1 MRCIVGLDDTDS
13 LLGNCT
19 THLGFRVVGEL
30 LDRGCTFRAYPRL
43 IRLNP
48 NIPFK
53 TRGNAAVCVE
63 FETDDPE
70 GAFGVVETILHELSD
85 VENGANSALVF
96 MAGSF
101 EPDFFRGLY
110 LSAVSG
116 LVSYRRVLKV
126 LAEQKIRHVIVGNGM
141 GAVGAVA
148 SLGFSERDDDHTYEI
163 IAYRREAACGTKRT
177 IKDESVLEM
186 ERRTF
191 PHTFNSY
198 DHRSRRVLVTPHGP
212 DPVFLGIRADSPGV
226 ALSAF
231 KMLKPEEELA
241 GHMIY
246 LSNQCTDA
254 HLTSRLTLPMKAYAS
269 GWLDGSV
276 EALERGEGGH
286 LYIDLKA
293 AGSIISCA
301 IYRPAADL
309 QRAAGMLG
317 RGDMVRV
324 FGGVRRATS
333 RHPSILNVEKVEVL
347 HLDPGR
353 RWVNPTCTAC
363 DRIAKS
369 EGAGKGFQCRRCGA
383 KFDEGARRTENRIR
397 SLVPGVYLPSSGS
410 QRHLTKPL
418 IRYGCELYETHPLI
432 EGWFQPTSIEAS
444 SAPAQ
449 SPRSGPQNPL
459 SPRTP

>member
-1 MRCIVGLDDTDS
+1 MQCTVGLDDTDS
-13 LLGNCT
+13 LLGHCT
-19 THLGFRVVGEL
+19 THLGFRAVGEL
-30 LDRGCTFRAYPRL
+30 LDRGCTFGKYPRL

-53 TRGNAAVCVE
+53 TRGNAAVCLE

-70 GAFGVVETILHELSD
+70 GAFGVVETILHRLSD
-85 VENGANSALVF
+85 VENGANSGLVF

-116 LVSYRRVLKV
+116 LVSYRRVLSL
-126 LAEQKIRHVIVGNGM
+126 LAERKVRHVTVGNGM
-141 GAVGAVA
+141 GVVGAVA
-148 SLGFSERDDDHTYEI
+148 SLGFSETDDHTYEI
-163 IAYRREAACGTKRT
+163 IGYRRQAACGTKRE
-177 IKDESVLEM
+177 IKDEPVVEM

-226 ALSAF
+226 ALSALR
-231 KMLKPEEELA
+231 MLGPEEELA

-286 LYIDLKA
+286 LYIDLNA
-293 AGSIISCA
+293 AGSVVRCA

-317 RGDMVRV
+317 RGDAVRV

-347 HLDPGR
+347 SLDPGQR
-353 RWVNPTCTAC
+353 SVNPTCAAC
-363 DRIAKS
+363 GRIAKS
-369 EGAGKGFQCRRCGA
+369 EGTGKGFQCRRCGA
-383 KFDEGARRTENRIR
+383 KFSEGARRTEDRTR
-397 SLVPGVYLPSSGS
+397 SLVPGIYLPSSGS

-418 IRYGCELYETHPLI
+418 IRYGRELYEALPLI
-432 EGWFQPTSIEAS
+432 EGWFHPATSEAS
-444 SAPAQ
+444 SAPAK
-449 SPRSGPQNPL
+449 SPRSGHRSPL